1 MAIDYYHIHESDYD
15 MLDQLI
21 ELEQK
26 LHGSRGGNLNRFEV
40 HSFIRYGRVYA
51 AVEYDELLAACYF
64 IKDFDNPNR
73 VFLYGIL
80 VDPKESGKHIGESL
94 LMSAFSDLKESNLRM
109 VEVTVHPSNY
119 KALRIYKDELGF
131 HVINAGDDANIDDD
145 SEDFLILRKAL

>member
-1 MAIDYYHIHESDYD
+1 M
-15 MLDQLI
+15 
-21 ELEQK
+21 
-26 LHGSRGGNLNRFEV
+26 
-40 HSFIRYGRVYA
+40 
-51 AVEYDELLAACYF
+51 EYDELLAAAYF

-73 VFLYGIL
+73 VFLYSII

-131 HVINAGDDANIDDD
+131 NIINAGDDANIDDGD
-145 SEDFLILRKAL
+145 EDFLILRKSL